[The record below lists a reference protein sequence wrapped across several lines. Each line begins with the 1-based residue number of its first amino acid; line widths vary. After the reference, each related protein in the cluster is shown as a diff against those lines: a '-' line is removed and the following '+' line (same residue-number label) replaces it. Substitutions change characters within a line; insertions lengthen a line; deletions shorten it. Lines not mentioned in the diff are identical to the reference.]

1 MILSFSCNDVCCY
14 LSDLSL
20 PTCLIL
26 SDKHIR
32 GVSTETRPDVRLDR
46 LPSENDEI
54 RRPADKQ
61 TLSGRSSSG
70 MCFGR
75 RCCCWR

>member
-1 MILSFSCNDVCCY
+1 M
-14 LSDLSL
+14 

-32 GVSTETRPDVRLDR
+32 GVSTETGPDVRLDR

-54 RRPADKQ
+54 RRRQQ
-61 TLSGRSSSG
+61 TPSGRSLVIRDVLWSALKENVYNL
-70 MCFGR
+70 
-75 RCCCWR
+75 